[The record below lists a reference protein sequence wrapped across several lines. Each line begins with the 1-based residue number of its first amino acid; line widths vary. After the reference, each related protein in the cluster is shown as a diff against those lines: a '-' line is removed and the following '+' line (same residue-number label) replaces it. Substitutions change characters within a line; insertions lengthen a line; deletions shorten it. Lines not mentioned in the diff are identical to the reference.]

1 LAQILAPR
9 AIGRLADVRN
19 HHRLISAVGVREIAS
34 GVAILAQ
41 VKPRGWIWA
50 RVAGDVMDLALIG
63 SAFRGSN
70 GSRGRLATAAAV
82 VAGVTAVD
90 AFCGERLSREQ
101 GALTVRRSITIGK
114 SREELDRFWRNFEN
128 LPRFMAHVEAVHVK
142 GDKHSHWVVR
152 GPGGTTVEWDA
163 EIVEDRPNELIR
175 WRSLPG
181 ADVSNAGVVIFEPS
195 TGGRGTVV
203 RVELEYEPP
212 GGVFGATVAKL
223 LGEAPEEQ
231 VPVDL
236 MRLRQVLETGII
248 QSTEG
253 QPAGRLR
260 STSRKFDDF
269 VRV

>member
-1 LAQILAPR
+1 MAQILAPR

-50 RVAGDVMDLALIG
+50 R
-63 SAFRGSN
+63 
-70 GSRGRLATAAAV
+70 
-82 VAGVTAVD
+82 
-90 AFCGERLSREQ
+90 
-101 GALTVRRSITIGK
+101 
-114 SREELDRFWRNFEN
+114 
-128 LPRFMAHVEAVHVK
+128 VEAVHVK